1 MSSQV
6 SELANRLVSSSVTN
20 TGTSWRSA
28 AATMSGITCSP
39 RATTRAGNPSA
50 K

>member
-1 MSSQV
+1 MSSHV
-6 SELANRLVSSSVTN
+6 RALANGLVSMPVTK

-39 RATTRAGNPSA
+39 RATTSAGNPRA